1 MVVAGL
7 APAMVSRPIRLSVS
21 FSSRVQ
27 RRRTNHNLTGR
38 AGWSLFLFLLPRPAP
53 LRGYILGYSCQ
64 DNGRNQKVDDQVD
77 PIGIA
82 ELQSNLRP
90 EGDNLQ
96 DEGIEPDP
104 PPVLEEEGYSRYEKE
119 CTKPSWCTL
128 DAVDSR
134 VEGCQDQ
141 YVDK

>member
-1 MVVAGL
+1 MVVTGL

-38 AGWSLFLFLLPRPAP
+38 ACWGLFLLLLLPGPAP

-64 DNGRNQKVDDQVD
+64 DDSRDQEVDDQVD

-82 ELQSNLRP
+82 ELQANLCP

-104 PPVLEEEGYSRYEKE
+104 PPVLEEEGYSRYE
-119 CTKPSWCTL
+119 
-128 DAVDSR
+128 
-134 VEGCQDQ
+134 
-141 YVDK
+141 